1 MSSQAVNSTSYSGYT
16 TASTGGNASN
26 NNSKLGQ
33 VPLRDSSD
41 ATRQIREQILYRE
54 KRAGTPV
61 QPGNSE
67 QIWLT
72 YGNQLRLSYLYGK
85 LKCTKGACAGDALET
100 ANAFNANGAYSTVPG
115 GATFGGS

>member
-1 MSSQAVNSTSYSGYT
+1 MSSQSVNTTGYSGYT
-16 TASTGGNASN
+16 TASSGNVTAN
-26 NNSKLGQ
+26 RKLGQ
-33 VPLRDSSD
+33 IPLRDSSD

-54 KRAGTPV
+54 KKVSSPV

-85 LKCTKGACAGDALET
+85 LKCGSCSGG
-100 ANAFNANGAYSTVPG
+100 AFNQNGAYSTVPG

>member
-1 MSSQAVNSTSYSGYT
+1 MSSQAVNTTTNAGYVSGS
-16 TASTGGNASN
+16 A
-26 NNSKLGQ
+26 KLGPI
-33 VPLRDSSD
+33 PLRDSSD

-54 KRAGTPV
+54 KKVSSPV

-85 LKCTKGACAGDALET
+85 LKCGSCTG
-100 ANAFNANGAYSTVPG
+100 NAFNGNGAYVAAPN